1 MEVITLSHI
10 KDENEIKNSIVKRNL
25 SKLIYLKWDFAII
38 KGLWKSLSQFFATHF
53 FLHNGQSYDE
63 PSSVHFRIQWR
74 WKWCWHWPWMGT
86 QSSPGTLHLGH
97 GASKANWQ
105 IVQHYYVSMSHFQV
119 ATAFHE
125 LIFTFI

>member
-1 MEVITLSHI
+1 LGIITSALT
-10 KDENEIKNSIVKRNL
+10 KDENEKQSSKVNPNL
-25 SKLIYLKWDFAII
+25 SKLISFKWDFAIL
-38 KGLWKSLSQFFATHF
+38 KRLWKSWSQFLATHF

-63 PSSVHFRIQWR
+63 PSSVHLRIQWR

-86 QSSPGTLHLGH
+86 QSSPGTLHLGQ

-125 LIFTFI
+125 FIFTFI